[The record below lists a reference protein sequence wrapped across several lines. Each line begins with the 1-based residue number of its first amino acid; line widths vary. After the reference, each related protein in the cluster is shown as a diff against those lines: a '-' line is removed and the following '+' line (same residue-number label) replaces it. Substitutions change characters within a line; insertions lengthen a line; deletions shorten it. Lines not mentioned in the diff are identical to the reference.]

1 MASARKDVVHTDD
14 EFLDAARMHEPAGTR
29 KVAGEGS
36 VTRQGADYR
45 LRKGRDGGGARSN
58 KVGRYSLVWMLSEG
72 E

>member
-29 KVAGEGS
+29 EVADEVS
-36 VTRQGADYR
+36 VTRRGADYR
-45 LRKGRDGGGARSN
+45 LKKVSDVGSARSK
-58 KVGRYSLVWMLSEG
+58 KVGRDPLVRMLAEG